1 MVKKLKDVKNHL
13 HLENTIKTITRCHSI
28 LVRMAKIK
36 KKNKSIIDLSKQMK
50 ESAKTEGINCI
61 KNKIDYDK

>member
-13 HLENTIKTITRCHSI
+13 HLENTIKTTTRCHSI

-36 KKNKSIIDLSKQMK
+36 KKKKSIIDLSKQMESLRRLK
-50 ESAKTEGINCI
+50 E
-61 KNKIDYDK
+61 

>member
-13 HLENTIKTITRCHSI
+13 HLENTIKTTRCHSI

-36 KKNKSIIDLSKQMK
+36 KKKH
-50 ESAKTEGINCI
+50 
-61 KNKIDYDK
+61 Y